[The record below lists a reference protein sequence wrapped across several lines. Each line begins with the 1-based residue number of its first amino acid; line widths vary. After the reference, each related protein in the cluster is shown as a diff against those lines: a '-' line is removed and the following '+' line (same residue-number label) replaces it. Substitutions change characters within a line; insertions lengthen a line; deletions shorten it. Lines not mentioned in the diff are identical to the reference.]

1 MKLNKL
7 IDCPYDI
14 EINDIKTNSLNIK
27 EGDLFVCTS
36 TGTMD
41 RHLFIEDAI
50 KNKASAI
57 IVSKDVKYDIPT
69 VKVDDTNKALSE
81 IIPKFYNYP
90 LNEINLIGVTG
101 TDGKTTS
108 STIISILLDNCGY
121 IGTNGICCGEYYE
134 KTSNTTPN
142 LEKLYKVFDYCRANN
157 INSIAMEVSS
167 EAIKYER
174 VRGISFDCSIMTNI
188 TKEHLNTH
196 KTLENYIKCKCELFE
211 NTKKEG
217 FCVLNKD
224 DSHFEEVLK
233 CCNGKIVTYGVGI
246 DNDLIIK
253 NVRLFSDKT
262 LFTVKYKNKEYEIN
276 SPLLAM
282 FNVYNLSGCLLA
294 LFSLGYDIDT
304 ILSRIKNI
312 SVKGRLQ
319 EIDCNQNF
327 KVFVDYAHT
336 PNGIKELLKYMNSIP
351 HNRIIVVFSEPGER
365 DKSKRP
371 EKGYNVI
378 SNCDFAIITSQ
389 DPRGEDPLDIANDLT
404 VLVKNYDNY
413 KIIIDRRKAIREAID
428 YAKENDIVL
437 IIGKGN
443 ENYQII
449 KDKVIEFN
457 DVDEASIYLKEKMIK
472 KNDF

>member
-14 EINDIKTNSLNIK
+14 EINDIKTNSLNVN

-50 KNKASAI
+50 KRKAKAI
-57 IVSKDVKYDIPT
+57 IVSRDVNYDIPT
-69 VKVDDTNKALSE
+69 IKVSDTNKCISE

-90 LNEINLIGVTG
+90 LKDIKLIGVTG
-101 TDGKTTS
+101 TDGKTTV

-121 IGTNGICCGEYYE
+121 IGTNGISCGKYYE
-134 KTSNTTPN
+134 KTNNTTPN
-142 LEKLYKVFDYCRANN
+142 LEKLYKIFDYCKSNK

-167 EAIKYER
+167 EAINYER
-174 VRGISFDCSIMTNI
+174 VRGIEFDCSIITNI

-196 KTLENYIKCKCELFE
+196 KTLENYIKCKCELFK

-224 DSHFEEVLK
+224 DEHFKEVYD
-233 CCNGKIVTYGVGI
+233 CCNGNIVTYGMGE
-246 DNDLIIK
+246 DNDLVIK
-253 NVRLFSDKT
+253 DVLLFSDKT
-262 LFTVKYKNKEYEIN
+262 LFKIKYKNKEYQIN

-282 FNVYNLSGCLLA
+282 FNVYNLSASLLA
-294 LFSLGYDIDT
+294 LFSLGYDIN
-304 ILSRIKNI
+304 ILSRIKNL

-319 EIDCNQNF
+319 EIKYKQDF
-327 KVFVDYAHT
+327 KIFVDYAHT
-336 PNGIKELLKYMNSIP
+336 PNGIKELLKYMNSIK

-365 DKSKRP
+365 DRSKRP

-378 SNCDFAIITSQ
+378 TNCDYAIITSQ
-389 DPRGEDPLDIANDLT
+389 DPRSEDPLNIASDLT
-404 VLVKNYDNY
+404 TLVKNYSNY
-413 KIIIDRRKAIREAID
+413 EIIIDRKKAIQKAID
-428 YAKENDIVL
+428 IANKDDIVL

-443 ENYQII
+443 ESYQIV
-449 KDKVIEFN
+449 KDQVIEFN
-457 DVDEASIYLKEKMIK
+457 DVDEVNKYLKEKYS
-472 KNDF
+472 